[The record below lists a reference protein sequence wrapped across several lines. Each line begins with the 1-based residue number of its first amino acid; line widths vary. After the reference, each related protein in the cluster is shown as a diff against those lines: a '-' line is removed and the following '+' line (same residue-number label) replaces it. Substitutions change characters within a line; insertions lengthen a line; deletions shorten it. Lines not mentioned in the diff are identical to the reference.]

1 MTDRQEIEQEEL
13 LGAAI
18 DSALYRVRTSTI
30 GEVVAVDMGRNVV
43 DVQPL
48 IMRRIRGGSPE
59 PLPVVR
65 DVPIKFYGAGGFVIT
80 FIPEVGDV
88 CELVVSDR
96 SLANWK
102 QKGGLVDP
110 AAKHHHNM
118 TDCTAYFGLN
128 DYGSAVESVS
138 AGMDVRTR
146 DGLTGVKVTP
156 DSIEF
161 RQGGTL
167 IATMTQTGVTFA
179 VPIIDSNITST
190 VGGVTVATHT
200 HSGVTSGMSNTG
212 GPV

>member
-1 MTDRQEIEQEEL
+1 MIDRQEIEQEEML
-13 LGAAI
+13 AAVI
-18 DSALYRVRTSTI
+18 DSAMYRVRTSTI
-30 GEVVAVDMGRNVV
+30 GEVVAVDMAKNTV

-80 FIPEVGDV
+80 FIPEAGDV

-102 QKGGLVDP
+102 QKGGVVDP

-128 DYGSAVESVS
+128 DYGSAIESVS
-138 AGMDVRTR
+138 AGMDIRTR
-146 DGLTGVKVTP
+146 DGTTGVKVTS
-156 DSIEF
+156 DEIEF

-167 IATMTQTGVTFA
+167 IATMNGTGVTFH
-179 VPIIDSNITST
+179 VPIIDNNATST
-190 VGGVTVATHT
+190 VGGVVVKTHP
-200 HSGVTSGMSNTG
+200 HSGVTSGASNS
-212 GPV
+212 GPPV